1 MTTITFDTLKYA
13 TRLKE
18 GGVPAA
24 QAEAEATA
32 LAEVLDVNI
41 RELVTRQDLADM
53 EKRLES
59 RFESLELH
67 LTIKLGA
74 FLVVASGIVIAIMRL
89 PH

>member
-18 GGVPAA
+18 GGVPPA

-32 LAEVLDVNI
+32 LAEVLDINI
-41 RELVTRQDLADM
+41 RELATRQDLTDM
-53 EKRLES
+53 EKHMES
-59 RFESLELH
+59 RFESLELR

-74 FLVVASGIVIAIMRL
+74 FMAVAVGVIITVMRL